1 MVKAENC
8 VKGGGGEVMVINQ
21 AEQEQLFKTLSI
33 TVVGKKVLS
42 HGNVS

>member
-8 VKGGGGEVMVINQ
+8 VKGGGVMVINQ
-21 AEQEQLFKTLSI
+21 AEQEQLFKALSI

>member
-1 MVKAENC
+1 
-8 VKGGGGEVMVINQ
+8 MVINQ

-42 HGNVS
+42 RNVS